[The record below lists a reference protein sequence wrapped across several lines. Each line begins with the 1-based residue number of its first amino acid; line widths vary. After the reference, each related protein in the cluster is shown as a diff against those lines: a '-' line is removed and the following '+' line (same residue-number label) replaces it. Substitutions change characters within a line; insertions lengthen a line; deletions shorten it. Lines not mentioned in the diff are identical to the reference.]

1 MVASWNDDAL
11 SKTGDNMTD
20 QNENRKEETP
30 FDSPDDIVEIVCPN
44 CNETGHM
51 VQHQQV
57 WHRYPIAYT
66 RNGVIDY
73 NGGESTKEWT
83 GDGMHDCHM
92 CLNCET
98 EFTYDA
104 LLETKQAIAL
114 QEENNEGDD
123 E

>member
-11 SKTGDNMTD
+11 SKNGETMTD

-30 FDSPDDIVEIVCPN
+30 FDSPDDTVEIVCPN
-44 CNETGHM
+44 CNKTGFM

-57 WHRYPIAYT
+57 WHRYPITFT
-66 RNGVIDY
+66 RDGGDIDH
-73 NGGESTKEWT
+73 NGGYSTKEWA
-83 GDGMHDCHM
+83 GDGMNDCYM
-92 CLNCET
+92 CLQCET

-104 LLETKQAIAL
+104 LLETDQAIAL
-114 QEENNEGDD
+114 QEKGDD